1 MEATVFTQRPPDRC
15 VRALGARRQL
25 RPLAGHGVL
34 VTRGEL
40 HARIFDRI
48 DAQREPVEEH
58 QRGLAGHH
66 LNGAPCSH
74 TGAFV

>member
-1 MEATVFTQRPPDRC
+1 MEATVFTQRSPNRGI
-15 VRALGARRQL
+15 RALGARRQL
-25 RPLAGHGVL
+25 RPLAGHRVL

-40 HARIFDRI
+40 HVRIFDRL

-58 QRGLAGHH
+58 QRGFAGHH
-66 LNGAPCSH
+66 LNGAPCSY